1 MDVVL
6 DGSLTFKDLR
16 SLNEDICHMIA
27 SESNLNNDEEEVT
40 IMSSRENSPV
50 NTSGKFQDVVAS

>member
-16 SLNEDICHMIA
+16 SLNEDICHMIT
-27 SESNLNNDEEEVT
+27 SESNLKNEEEEVT
-40 IMSSRENSPV
+40 IMSSRENSSV

>member
-1 MDVVL
+1 MSDV
-6 DGSLTFKDLR
+6 DGSLTFKDLC
-16 SLNEDICHMIA
+16 SLNEDICHLIA

-50 NTSGKFQDVVAS
+50 NSGNFQDVVAS